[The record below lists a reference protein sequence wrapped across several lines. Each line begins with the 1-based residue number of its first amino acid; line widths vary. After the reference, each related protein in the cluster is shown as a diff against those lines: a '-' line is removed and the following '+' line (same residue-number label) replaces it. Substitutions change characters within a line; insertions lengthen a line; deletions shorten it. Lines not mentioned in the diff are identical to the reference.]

1 MMINALTFVRKHL
14 IYLILISMGLGLA
27 NGHFNQVG
35 YLKSLI
41 LPILLLMVLPMM
53 VNIKIEEVLN
63 AFKDFKPVG
72 LSLAVNFIFMPV
84 LALVVAWIFFQDQPI
99 YAVGLYLVALLPT
112 SGMTAAW
119 TGMAKGNLN
128 TALVIIAVNL
138 LLSIFILPLY
148 LKFMV
153 NQAVPFDPVH
163 IFQQLLYIVVAPML
177 AGDLI
182 RRLIVRRWGKEGYL
196 KVKPH
201 LSSISSL
208 GVVLIIFLA
217 MSLKAGRIL
226 GDLGASALVLAPIV
240 VFYFLAIS
248 AGLILGRMFL
258 ARDKMIALVYGTA
271 MRDLSIA
278 VAIAMLSFPEAV
290 MPIALAYAIQV
301 PTAAVIMK
309 VLLRLEKRRPRVAV
323 GERLKSETSL
333 IGS

>member
-1 MMINALTFVRKHL
+1 MISLLNFVRNNL
-14 IYLILISMGLGLA
+14 LYLILGSLVLGLA
-27 NGHFNQVG
+27 SGHYFDLTS
-35 YLKSLI
+35 LKSLV
-41 LPILLLMVLPMM
+41 LPILLVMVLPMM

-72 LSLAVNFIFMPV
+72 LSLAINFVIMPL
-84 LALVVAWIFFQDQPI
+84 LALAVSWIFFRNQPV

-153 NQAVPFDPVH
+153 GPSVPFEPFH
-163 IFQQLLYIVVAPML
+163 IFKQLLLIVVAPML

-182 RRLIVRRWGKEGYL
+182 RRFIVRRWGKEGYM

-201 LSSISSL
+201 LAGVSSL
-208 GVVLIIFLA
+208 GVVLIIFVA
-217 MSLKAGRIL
+217 MALKAGQIL
-226 GDLGASALVLAPIV
+226 TDIGSSALALIPLTL
-240 VFYFLAIS
+240 FYVAAIS
-248 AGLILGRMFL
+248 TGLVLGGL
-258 ARDKMIALVYGTA
+258 LLTRDKMIALVYGTA

-278 VAIAMLSFPEAV
+278 VAIAMLSFPGAV
-290 MPIALAYAIQV
+290 MPIAIAYAIQV
-301 PTAAVIMK
+301 PTAALIMK
-309 VLLRLEKRRPRVAV
+309 ILLRFGKGAAELNITV
-323 GERLKSETSL
+323 GQVDKKPA
-333 IGS
+333 